1 MSAFIWLNGTICPL
15 AEARISPLDHGL
27 LVGDGVFETLVA
39 RQGQPFA
46 AREHWQRLVN
56 SCRIMGMV
64 PMPLE
69 QYLAALE
76 AVLKANELKDARL
89 RVTLT
94 TGDGPLGSDRGKG
107 AKTALVTAVALKP
120 WPATEKVCLVP
131 WTLNENGP
139 LAGAKS
145 VSYGGNVRAL
155 ALAKSQG
162 CGEALMA
169 NTRGELCEGTGSN
182 VFLVL
187 RGRLVTP
194 PLSSGCLP
202 GITRGLVIKAC
213 QSSGIDCFEE
223 PVPVSALDHCE
234 EAFLTSSTRDVHPIA
249 ELDGR
254 LLPTPGV
261 LTQSVAV
268 VFHQLAPDLVR

>member
-1 MSAFIWLNGTICPL
+1 MSSFIWLNGTICRL

-39 RQGQPFA
+39 RQGRPFA
-46 AREHWQRLVN
+46 VREHWQRLVN
-56 SCRIMGMV
+56 SCEIMGLT
-64 PMPLE
+64 PLPLE
-69 QYLAALE
+69 DYLAAIE
-76 AVLKANELKDARL
+76 AVLKANQLSDARL

-94 TGDGPLGSDRGKG
+94 SGDGPLGSDRGNG
-107 AKTALVTAVALKP
+107 PKTVFVTAVPLKP
-120 WPATEKVCLVP
+120 WPPTEKVCLVP

-155 ALAKSQG
+155 ALAKSKD

-169 NTRGELCEGTGSN
+169 NTRGEVCEGTGSN

-187 RGRLVTP
+187 QGRLVTP

-202 GITRGLVIKAC
+202 GITRDFVIRAC
-213 QSSGIDCFEE
+213 LASGISCDEE
-223 PVPVSALDHCE
+223 ALPVSALAQCE
-234 EAFLTSSTRDVHPIA
+234 EAFLTSSTRDVHPIS

-254 LLPTPGV
+254 SLITPGPI
-261 LTQSVAV
+261 TQKVAAA
-268 VFHQLAPDLVR
+268 FHQFVAEQAV

>member
-1 MSAFIWLNGTICPL
+1 MSAFIWLNGTLCPL

-39 RQGQPFA
+39 RQGRPFA
-46 AREHWQRLVN
+46 AHEHWQRLVS
-56 SCRIMGMV
+56 SCEIMGIT

-69 QYLAALE
+69 QYLDALE
-76 AVLKANELKDARL
+76 AVLKANELREARL

-94 TGDGPLGSDRGKG
+94 TGDGPLGSDRGEG
-107 AKTALVTAVALKP
+107 PRTALVTAVPLRP

-145 VSYGGNVRAL
+145 ISYGGNVRAL
-155 ALAKSQG
+155 ALAKSKG

-169 NTRGELCEGTGSN
+169 NTRGEICEGTGSN
-182 VFLVL
+182 VFLVF

-213 QSSGIDCFEE
+213 QSSGIDCHEE
-223 PVPVSALDHCE
+223 PVPLAALAHCE

-249 ELDGR
+249 ELNGHF
-254 LLPTPGV
+254 LPVPG
-261 LTQSVAV
+261 LITQSVAV
-268 VFHQLAPDLVR
+268 AFNRLREKI